1 MPVINRVADMHDQMT
16 EWRHDIHARPELG
29 FQEFRTSK
37 LIADKLRDFG
47 VDEVVTGVGGTGV
60 VGIIRGQG
68 EGQAIGLRAD
78 IDALPIE
85 EATGAPYAS
94 KNAGVMHACGH
105 DGHTTMLLGAA
116 KYLAETR
123 NFSGAVFA
131 IFQCAE
137 ENLGGATR
145 MIEDGLFER
154 FPMKQIY
161 GLHNWPSLPAGH
173 FQWRDGPIMAA
184 AANITIE
191 ITGRG
196 AHGAWPHLSHDP
208 IVCAAAMIGE
218 LQSIVSRSID
228 PLEAAVVTIA
238 QINAGSTFNVIP
250 STARMMGTARWLSDE
265 VGDLIERRMTEIV
278 NGIAALHGCTAS
290 LSFERSFSVVL
301 NDPEANVLAR
311 RAAET
316 VLGEGRVSA
325 MPLPVMGSEDF
336 GFMLEGRPGSYVVL
350 GSGRTG
356 KDPGLHS
363 PRFDFNDEILPLGAS
378 YWATLVEQ
386 LLPRAA

>member
-37 LIADKLRDFG
+37 LIADRLSEFG
-47 VDEVVTGVGGTGV
+47 IDEVVTGVGGTGV

-68 EGQAIGLRAD
+68 EGEAIGLRAD

-94 KNAGVMHACGH
+94 KNPGVMHACGH
-105 DGHTTMLLGAA
+105 DGHTTMLLGAT

-123 NFSGAVFA
+123 NFSGTVYS

-137 ENLGGATR
+137 ESLGGATR
-145 MIEDGLFER
+145 MIEDGLFKR

-316 VLGEGRVSA
+316 VLGAGRVSA